1 MNIKLKKCFNEA
13 VDNCLETL
21 KFIPDWFIT
30 SKMIEKLYDGLLAD
44 DDIFF
49 LDEDFSKVTYVC

>member
-1 MNIKLKKCFNEA
+1 MDIKLEKCFNET
-13 VDNCLETL
+13 VDNCLEAL

-30 SKMIEKLYDGLLAD
+30 SKMIEKFYDALLAD
-44 DDIFF
+44 DDTLF